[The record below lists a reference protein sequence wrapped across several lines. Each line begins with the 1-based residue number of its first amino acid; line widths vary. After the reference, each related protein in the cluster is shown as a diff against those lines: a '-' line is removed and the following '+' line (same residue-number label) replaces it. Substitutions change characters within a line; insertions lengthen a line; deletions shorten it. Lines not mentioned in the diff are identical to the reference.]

1 MVNTQCRLG
10 SSGGSHALLV
20 GVKIDTAVFKDN
32 YGNLL
37 LAFKMQS
44 SLWLSDATPRT
55 LPRRYT
61 YTGTQTQV
69 HARMPIVIT
78 DLTKR
83 SCFTPTLKLV
93 SAGSLIQ
100 RNTII
105 LAKNI

>member
-1 MVNTQCRLG
+1 MVDTQCWLG
-10 SSGGSHALLV
+10 SSGSSHALLV
-20 GVKIDTAVFKDN
+20 GVKSDTAVFKDN
-32 YGNLL
+32 YGDLL

-44 SLWLSDATPRT
+44 SSWLSDATPRT

-61 YTGTQTQV
+61 YTGTQRQV
-69 HARMPIVIT
+69 YARMPIVIT
-78 DLTKR
+78 DLTKLN
-83 SCFTPTLKLV
+83 CFTLTLKLV